1 MMSQSPPNNANVKSM
16 QGQIF
21 IDLLGSR

>member
-1 MMSQSPPNNANVKSM
+1 MSQSPPNNANVKSM